1 MPVKVW
7 EAIRAVEADGWYHI
21 GSTGSHRHY
30 KHATKPGKVTI
41 PGKPGDTLAPGTWAS
56 IQRQAGL
63 R

>member
-1 MPVKVW
+1 MPVKVR
-7 EAIRAVEADGWYHI
+7 EAIRVVEADGWYCI

-30 KHATKPGKVTI
+30 KHPAKPGKVTI
-41 PGKPGDTLAPGTWAS
+41 LGKPNDTLAPATWSS